1 MNRDTSCS
9 HLKKTEQFVE
19 PFLGKGLC
27 HDKRILFM
35 KTLYL
40 AKGDRHFM
48 KGFYSRKLH
57 SLLGVIPLSLFF
69 IEHMVTNF
77 SAVEGG
83 KEGFN
88 DAVAFLNGL
97 PLVIVLE
104 TLLIWLP
111 LFYHGVYGLYIAYQ
125 AKPNVG
131 RFGNERNWRYT
142 LQRVS
147 GVITFVFV
155 IWHIWETR
163 FQVALGNVTHEE
175 LGGVIHGIVMNPV
188 TFILYLI
195 SVVAASYHFAN
206 GLWSFLVSWGIT
218 VGPRAQRVSSYICM
232 SLFAIVAIMFIVS
245 LLAFRSMDFQ
255 VATSMIDAVKTVLI

>member
-1 MNRDTSCS
+1 
-9 HLKKTEQFVE
+9 
-19 PFLGKGLC
+19 
-27 HDKRILFM
+27 M

-69 IEHMVTNF
+69 VEHLVTNF
-77 SAVEGG
+77 TAVEGG
-83 KEGFN
+83 KEAFYG
-88 DAVAFLNGL
+88 AVAFLNGL
-97 PLVIVLE
+97 PLVIVIE
-104 TLLIWLP
+104 ALLIWLP

-131 RFGNERNWRYT
+131 RYGNERNWRYT

-147 GVITFVFV
+147 GIITFVFV
-155 IWHIWETR
+155 IWHVWETR
-163 FQVALGNVTHEE
+163 VQIALGNVSHEE
-175 LGGVIHGIVMNPV
+175 IGGVIHDAVTNPI
-188 TFILYLI
+188 TFAIYMI

-218 VGPRAQRVSSYICM
+218 VGPRAQRVSSYVCM
-232 SLFAIVAIMFIVS
+232 SLFAIISIMFIAS
-245 LLAFRSMDFQ
+245 LFAFRSIDFQ
-255 VATSMIDAVKTVLI
+255 TATSMIDAVKTVLI

>member
-1 MNRDTSCS
+1 
-9 HLKKTEQFVE
+9 
-19 PFLGKGLC
+19 
-27 HDKRILFM
+27 
-35 KTLYL
+35 
-40 AKGDRHFM
+40 M

-69 IEHMVTNF
+69 IEHLVTNF

-88 DAVAFLNGL
+88 GAVAFLNSL

-155 IWHIWETR
+155 IWHVWETR
-163 FQVALGNVTHEE
+163 VQVALGKVTHEE
-175 LGGVIHGIVMNPV
+175 LGGVIHDVVTNPV

-195 SVVAASYHFAN
+195 SVIAASYHFAN

-232 SLFAIVAIMFIVS
+232 GLFGIVSIMFIAS
-245 LLAFRSMDFQ
+245 LIAFRNVDFQ
-255 VATSMIDAVKTVLI
+255 TTTSMIEAVKSVFI

>member
-1 MNRDTSCS
+1 
-9 HLKKTEQFVE
+9 
-19 PFLGKGLC
+19 
-27 HDKRILFM
+27 
-35 KTLYL
+35 
-40 AKGDRHFM
+40 
-48 KGFYSRKLH
+48 
-57 SLLGVIPLSLFF
+57 LLGVIPLSLFF
-69 IEHMVTNF
+69 VEHLVTNF

-83 KEGFN
+83 KEAFN
-88 DAVAFLNGL
+88 GAVAFLNSL

-104 TLLIWLP
+104 TFLIWLP

-131 RFGNERNWRYT
+131 RYGNERNWRYT

-155 IWHIWETR
+155 IWHVWETR
-163 FQVALGNVTHEE
+163 VQVALGHVTHEQ
-175 LGGVIHGIVMNPV
+175 LGGVIHDIVMNPV

-218 VGPRAQRVSSYICM
+218 VGPRAQRVSSYVCM
-232 SLFAIVAIMFIVS
+232 SLFAIISIMFIAS
-245 LLAFRSMDFQ
+245 LFAFRNVDFQ
-255 VATSMIDAVKTVLI
+255 TATSMIDAVKSVLV